1 METYYCKREGEPSL
15 YYIFKGDVKVGY
27 LLIFLAR
34 VIDMSMGTVRT
45 IMVVQGLKV
54 QAFFLGFVEMI
65 FYVLALNSVVGSL
78 DNPLNLLAYAFGF
91 AAGNYLG
98 ITIENKIALG
108 KISAQIILKTTE
120 NEDLVGI
127 LRENG
132 FGVTIIEGRGINGE
146 KEILSI
152 SLNRRNLTKL
162 RDLVLENDET
172 AFMTVSNI
180 SPIRGGYFT
189 RIKK

>member
-1 METYYCKREGEPSL
+1 M
-15 YYIFKGDVKVGY
+15 GY

>member
-1 METYYCKREGEPSL
+1 METYYCKREGKPSL

-91 AAGNYLG
+91 AAGNYVG

-132 FGVTIIEGRGINGE
+132 FGVTIIQGRGINGK